1 MSMNKLLL
9 MLMMVLS
16 FSVVCSSCSEKA
28 PDVAESV
35 LTFQNSERNVEVTL
49 GLSKDEVEKNLSY
62 TLDDK
67 NELEELDKHNGCGTI
82 TYYPDDPSNRV
93 TIYYKNYIVA
103 RISINNTIPELLS
116 NWKVENK
123 LSIGSTEDEFIA
135 KYGEPLS
142 ENKGALEDGRTYF
155 IYYCDSDGN
164 ILGKD
169 NREASCTIIATFSN
183 KQLMAYTL
191 VSTAL

>member
-1 MSMNKLLL
+1 
-9 MLMMVLS
+9 MVLS
-16 FSVVCSSCSEKA
+16 FCIICSSCAQKAPETNKSMLTFYNSEK
-28 PDVAESV
+28 
-35 LTFQNSERNVEVTL
+35 NVNLKL
-49 GLSKDEVEKNLSY
+49 GLSKDEVEESLSE
-62 TLDDK
+62 TLNDT
-67 NELEELDKHNGCGTI
+67 NEPEEEEAYNGRGTI

-93 TIYYKNYIVA
+93 TIYYENYIVA

-142 ENKGALEDGRTYF
+142 ENKGTLEDGKTYF
-155 IYYCDSDGN
+155 IYYCNSDGN
-164 ILGKD
+164 ILGED